1 MYIPKSRI
9 LTDQYTNDK
18 KLMVKSTKEFYT
30 GFYYK
35 TFEGK
40 YYTGKTPNNPPNDE
54 LIKVENTE
62 TTYNNTLPQNEIAF
76 TDAPTI
82 FNSLETPGYDE
93 GIVVDYA
100 NLQDINLDQS
110 TRKFLPY
117 QSYPQPTV
125 DDYNLGSFIRY
136 FCVKINQPIYLELDK
151 KVYEALF
158 NQNNS
163 YLWEP
168 YKPFS
173 IQWTLTGNKDSVE
186 ETNNNIVLLEE
197 KRNKRIGFAKFLK
210 FNFLK
215 FYK

>member
-9 LTDQYTNDK
+9 LTNQYTSDN
-18 KLMVKSTKEFYT
+18 KLQYKSTKEFYV

-35 TFEGK
+35 TFDGK
-40 YYTGKTPNNPPNDE
+40 YYTGKTQNDPPNDE
-54 LIKVENTE
+54 LVKVENTE
-62 TTYNNTLPQNEIAF
+62 TTYNQTLPQNEIAF

-82 FNSLETPGYDE
+82 FNSLETPGYNE
-93 GIVVDYA
+93 GMVVDYA

-117 QSYPQPTV
+117 QHYPKPTE
-125 DDYNLGSFIRY
+125 DDYNLGSFVRY
-136 FCVKINQPIYLELDK
+136 FCVKINQPIYLELNK
-151 KVYEALF
+151 KIYEALVK
-158 NQNNS
+158 QDSS

-168 YKPFS
+168 YNPFQ
-173 IQWTLTGNKDSVE
+173 IQWTLTGNKNFVE
-186 ETNNNIVLLEE
+186 ETNNNIVLLQE
-197 KRNKRIGFAKFLK
+197 KRNKRIKFGRFLK

>member
-1 MYIPKSRI
+1 MKLII
-9 LTDQYTNDK
+9 LFFLISIFLY
-18 KLMVKSTKEFYT
+18 FIC
-30 GFYYK
+30 
-35 TFEGK
+35 K
-40 YYTGKTPNNPPNDE
+40 YQKNNIE
-54 LIKVENTE
+54 K
-62 TTYNNTLPQNEIAF
+62 
-76 TDAPTI
+76 
-82 FNSLETPGYDE
+82 FNSCNFKLT
-93 GIVVDYA
+93 
-100 NLQDINLDQS
+100 
-110 TRKFLPY
+110 
-117 QSYPQPTV
+117 
-125 DDYNLGSFIRY
+125 
-136 FCVKINQPIYLELDK
+136 
-151 KVYEALF
+151 